1 MNIDVHLPLNK
12 AAVKRWDE
20 RRAASSRLT
29 RRHDIGLQT
38 PSHVDEMSTRSTLQ
52 STVHVLQNHYC
63 TGTYAKVL
71 SCIKKPIWRSIQ
83 PSHSVCGRATP
94 QHTRV
99 NCLETA
105 TSRRGSM
112 PQRHREHEASSDKKF
127 CAQKSDITIILA
139 LFAIEKTCKSS
150 KFANKL
156 KKSLHLTSSRSV
168 RRSRRVLENRFL
180 PTVCLQH

>member
-1 MNIDVHLPLNK
+1 
-12 AAVKRWDE
+12 
-20 RRAASSRLT
+20 
-29 RRHDIGLQT
+29 
-38 PSHVDEMSTRSTLQ
+38 MSTRSTPQ
-52 STVHVLQNHYC
+52 STVLQNHYC

-99 NCLETA
+99 KGLETA
-105 TSRRGSM
+105 TSRRGSK
-112 PQRHREHEASSDKKF
+112 PQRHDEHEASSDNKF

-139 LFAIEKTCKSS
+139 LFTAEKTCKSS

-156 KKSLHLTSSRSV
+156 KKSLNLTSSRSV
-168 RRSRRVLENRFL
+168 WRARRVFL
-180 PTVCLQH
+180 WKIASCLPCVCNIRLGLSSLSMSAHISND